1 MKGVKGFIVNNRV
14 KFVFKRKYAWDLI
27 DMGFELVDTKIDKK
41 SPMNM
46 IYLFKDTQELREAL
60 GKLMNRDKRNK

>member
-1 MKGVKGFIVNNRV
+1 MVNDRV

-27 DMGFELVDTKIDKK
+27 DMGFELIDTKIDKK

-60 GKLMNRDKRNK
+60 GKLMNRDKRSK

>member
-1 MKGVKGFIVNNRV
+1 MINDRV

-27 DMGFELVDTKIDKK
+27 DMGFELIDTKIDKK

-60 GKLMNRDKRNK
+60 GKLMNKDKRNK

>member
-1 MKGVKGFIVNNRV
+1 MVNNRV

>member
-1 MKGVKGFIVNNRV
+1 MVNDRV

-60 GKLMNRDKRNK
+60 GKLMSKDKRNK

>member
-1 MKGVKGFIVNNRV
+1 MVNDRV

-46 IYLFKDTQELREAL
+46 IYLFKDTKELREAL
-60 GKLMNRDKRNK
+60 GKLMDRDKRNK

>member
-1 MKGVKGFIVNNRV
+1 
-14 KFVFKRKYAWDLI
+14 
-27 DMGFELVDTKIDKK
+27 MGFELIDTKIDKK

>member
-1 MKGVKGFIVNNRV
+1 MVNDRV

-46 IYLFKDTQELREAL
+46 IYLFKDTQELRDAL
-60 GKLMNRDKRNK
+60 GKLMNKDKRNK

>member
-1 MKGVKGFIVNNRV
+1 MVNDRV

-41 SPMNM
+41 SPINV
-46 IYLFKDTQELREAL
+46 IYIFKDTQELREAL

>member
-1 MKGVKGFIVNNRV
+1 MINDRV
-14 KFVFKRKYAWDLI
+14 KFIFKRKYAWDLI

>member
-1 MKGVKGFIVNNRV
+1 MVNDRV

-27 DMGFELVDTKIDKK
+27 DMGFELIDTKIDKK

-60 GKLMNRDKRNK
+60 GKLMSKDKRNK

>member
-1 MKGVKGFIVNNRV
+1 MVNDRV

-41 SPMNM
+41 SRMNM

-60 GKLMNRDKRNK
+60 GKLMDRDKRNK

>member
-1 MKGVKGFIVNNRV
+1 MVNDRV

-60 GKLMNRDKRNK
+60 GKLMDRDKRNK

>member
-1 MKGVKGFIVNNRV
+1 MVNDRV

>member
-1 MKGVKGFIVNNRV
+1 MDNNRV

-41 SPMNM
+41 SPMNL
-46 IYLFKDTQELREAL
+46 IYLFRDTQELRNAL
-60 GKLMNRDKRNK
+60 GELMDKDKKNK

>member
-1 MKGVKGFIVNNRV
+1 MVNDRV

-41 SPMNM
+41 SRMNM

-60 GKLMNRDKRNK
+60 GKLMSRDKDKRNK

>member
-1 MKGVKGFIVNNRV
+1 MVNNRV

-27 DMGFELVDTKIDKK
+27 DMGFELIDTKIDKK

>member
-1 MKGVKGFIVNNRV
+1 MINDRV

-27 DMGFELVDTKIDKK
+27 DMGFELIDTKIDKK

>member
-1 MKGVKGFIVNNRV
+1 MINDRV

>member
-1 MKGVKGFIVNNRV
+1 MVNDRV

-27 DMGFELVDTKIDKK
+27 DMGSELIDTKIDKK

>member
-1 MKGVKGFIVNNRV
+1 MVNDRV

-27 DMGFELVDTKIDKK
+27 DMGFELIDTKIDKK

-60 GKLMNRDKRNK
+60 GKLMNRDKDKRNK

>member
-1 MKGVKGFIVNNRV
+1 MVNDRV

-60 GKLMNRDKRNK
+60 GKLMNRDKKNK

>member
-1 MKGVKGFIVNNRV
+1 MVNDRV

-60 GKLMNRDKRNK
+60 GKLMDKDKRNK

>member
-1 MKGVKGFIVNNRV
+1 MVNDRV

-27 DMGFELVDTKIDKK
+27 DMGFELIDTKIDKK

-60 GKLMNRDKRNK
+60 GKLMDRDKRNK

>member
-1 MKGVKGFIVNNRV
+1 MVNDRV

-60 GKLMNRDKRNK
+60 GKLMNKDKRNK

>member
-1 MKGVKGFIVNNRV
+1 MVNDRV

-27 DMGFELVDTKIDKK
+27 DMGFKLVDTKIDKK

>member
-1 MKGVKGFIVNNRV
+1 MVNDRV

-27 DMGFELVDTKIDKK
+27 DMGFELIDTKIDKK

-46 IYLFKDTQELREAL
+46 VYLFKDTQELREAL

>member
-1 MKGVKGFIVNNRV
+1 MVSDRV

-60 GKLMNRDKRNK
+60 GKLMDRDKRNK

>member
-1 MKGVKGFIVNNRV
+1 MVNDRV

-46 IYLFKDTQELREAL
+46 IYIFKDTQELREAL

>member
-1 MKGVKGFIVNNRV
+1 MVNDRI

>member
-1 MKGVKGFIVNNRV
+1 MINDRV

-27 DMGFELVDTKIDKK
+27 DMGFELIDTKIDKK

-46 IYLFKDTQELREAL
+46 VYLFKDTQELREAL

>member
-1 MKGVKGFIVNNRV
+1 MVNDRV

-27 DMGFELVDTKIDKK
+27 DMGFELIDTKIDKK

>member
-1 MKGVKGFIVNNRV
+1 MVSDRV
-14 KFVFKRKYAWDLI
+14 KFIFKRKYAWDLI

-60 GKLMNRDKRNK
+60 GKLMDRDKRNK

>member
-1 MKGVKGFIVNNRV
+1 MVSDRV
-14 KFVFKRKYAWDLI
+14 KFIFKRKYAWDLI

>member
-1 MKGVKGFIVNNRV
+1 MINDRV
-14 KFVFKRKYAWDLI
+14 KFVLKRKYAWDLI
-27 DMGFELVDTKIDKK
+27 DMGIELVCTKIDKK
-41 SPMNM
+41 STMNM

>member
-1 MKGVKGFIVNNRV
+1 MMNDRI

-60 GKLMNRDKRNK
+60 GKLMNKDKRNK

>member
-1 MKGVKGFIVNNRV
+1 MVNDRI

-27 DMGFELVDTKIDKK
+27 DMGFELIDTKIDKK

>member
-1 MKGVKGFIVNNRV
+1 MVNDRV

-41 SPMNM
+41 SPMNL
-46 IYLFKDTQELREAL
+46 IYLFRDTQELREAL

>member
-1 MKGVKGFIVNNRV
+1 MVNDRV

-27 DMGFELVDTKIDKK
+27 DMGFELLDTKIDKK

>member
-1 MKGVKGFIVNNRV
+1 MINDRV

-60 GKLMNRDKRNK
+60 GKLMNRDKKNK

>member
-1 MKGVKGFIVNNRV
+1 MANDRV

-60 GKLMNRDKRNK
+60 GKLMSKDKRNK